1 MIYVIF
7 LTNFLLTALVEGI
20 LIYLL
25 YRKKDFV
32 YYSILCNML
41 TNPSMNLLLF
51 FVTKVFG
58 YAYYYIILMVLEII
72 VVLVEAFIYKLL
84 GKLTIIKSFLLS
96 ALLNFMSF
104 LCGFS
109 VYQITIVH

>member
-1 MIYVIF
+1 MIYIVFI
-7 LTNFLLTALVEGI
+7 TNFLFTALIEGI

-25 YRKKDFV
+25 YRKKEFV

-84 GKLTIIKSFLLS
+84 SNLKISKSLLLS

-104 LCGFS
+104 LFGLL
-109 VYQITIVH
+109 VYRITIIH